1 MGSSQAPRFYL
12 QVLTPVP
19 QELLHPLAVEQGPG
33 DLRGEEKAQ
42 NAEDGSADEDP
53 GPEPARSVPPASR
66 GGDETGPPGRRHP
79 PERKTLLC
87 ISGRPRS
94 RWDDLAP
101 TARRRPGARDAPR
114 CRVRHLLNL
123 SLPVVSV
130 SSPSVAALAAR
141 HPRLLCVWVC
151 VLICAVGKK
160 KKKEISGKLDEVSQT
175 ESDFKISLFPIRRQ
189 LRDN

>member
-141 HPRLLCVWVC
+141 TLACCASYHTHLASRGRPR
-151 VLICAVGKK
+151 AN
-160 KKKEISGKLDEVSQT
+160 ISDGKLDEVRQT

>member
-114 CRVRHLLNL
+114 CRVRHLLKL

-160 KKKEISGKLDEVSQT
+160 KKKRRFPENLTRSAKLSQT
-175 ESDFKISLFPIRRQ
+175 SKYRFFPSDG
-189 LRDN
+189 N

>member
-79 PERKTLLC
+79 PERKTLLWSLC

-141 HPRLLCVWVC
+141 TLACCASGSACLSVLCE
-151 VLICAVGKK
+151 K
-160 KKKEISGKLDEVSQT
+160 KKKEISGKLDEVRQT

-189 LRDN
+189 LK